1 MDTLHNNWLFMLIP
15 VVVTIVGG
23 LIAASFTLAPAVR
36 SSVQHFTAGV
46 VFAAIAGEV
55 IPDVIGRHAPAATV
69 IGFVV
74 GVALMF
80 GISRFSEA
88 LLPEAEH
95 ANPIAAGAGTRRR
108 FPASLVAAVSIDGLI
123 DGLVI
128 GIGFTVGATLGTLVT
143 VALSLEMFFLG
154 LSTAATLRQTG
165 WRPRLAIVVT
175 TTAAFMIAVGA
186 VLGVTAFG
194 RLPNAGLAALLA
206 FGCASLL
213 YLVTEELLTEAHTVP
228 ETRLMSSLFFGGFLT
243 LLVIEMSL

>member
-1 MDTLHNNWLFMLIP
+1 MDTLHDNWVFMLIP

-23 LIAASFTLAPAVR
+23 LIAASFTLAPEIR

-55 IPDVIGRHAPAATV
+55 IPDVIDRHAPAATI

-80 GISRFSEA
+80 SISRVSDA
-88 LLPEAEH
+88 LLPESEH
-95 ANPIAAGAGTRRR
+95 ANRNVAGPGTRRR
-108 FPASLVAAVSIDGLI
+108 FPASLIAAVSIDGLI

-165 WRPRLAIVVT
+165 WRPGLAIVVT

-186 VLGVTAFG
+186 LLGVTAFG
-194 RLPNAGLAALLA
+194 HLSNAGLAGLLA

-213 YLVTEELLTEAHTVP
+213 YLVTEELLTEAHSVP
-228 ETRLMSSLFFGGFLT
+228 ETRLMSSLFFAGFLT